1 MGQDEIEIDHDWRGW
16 DEFVELD
23 LTEEREEDWNY
34 DDDDA
39 WIISMLIRE
48 SIAADIVICLACGE
62 VIAHCG
68 CD

>member
-1 MGQDEIEIDHDWRGW
+1 MGRDEIEIDHDWRGW

-23 LTEEREEDWNY
+23 QTEEREEEWNY

-48 SIAADIVICLACGE
+48 SIASDIVICLTCGE